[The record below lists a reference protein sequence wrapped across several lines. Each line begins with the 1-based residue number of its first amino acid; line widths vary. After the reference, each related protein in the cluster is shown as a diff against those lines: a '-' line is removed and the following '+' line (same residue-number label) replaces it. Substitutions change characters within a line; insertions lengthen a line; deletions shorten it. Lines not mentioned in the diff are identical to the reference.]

1 MVQRITDVATETD
14 RMRADRAGPVIHSLV
29 LALLLHHLVRRR
41 SVVDDGAAVLAI
53 AGHRHLE
60 QWQAASQCKVALIDV
75 ADTQSR
81 SSRRV
86 GIGSRRVHNEAVPS
100 EAEVRCPLGPNRYT
114 PSGRDALMHRVV
126 GTCETPSPE
135 ARTTRRP
142 KDRRSAQR

>member
-60 QWQAASQCKVALIDV
+60 QWQTAIQCKVALIDV
-75 ADTQSR
+75 ANTQSR

-86 GIGSRRVHNEAVPS
+86 GIGCRRVDNNAVPC
-100 EAEVRCPLGPNRYT
+100 EAEVCCPLGRNRYVT
-114 PSGRDALMHRVV
+114 SGRDALIHRVV
-126 GTCETPSPE
+126 GTCEPSSPE

-142 KDRRSAQR
+142 KDRLSA